1 MPFNYFST
9 HEFPHTTNYDSDLRE
24 VLHYMKEFETALNE
38 YAQAIEDLQDAA
50 DDVRKLRADVTVLQ
64 NATKD
69 LPQIR
74 SQIKSLQAT
83 TNLIISR
90 LTDAESDIDALFEGF
105 REQTALVNKLIN
117 DARLEM
123 LEQIMGVETEVFTRI
138 YVLNAKV
145 ERYYDELLHRIEEL
159 VPTDVYNR
167 VAGERLSLDDNN
179 FNVYED
185 LRYGGLT
192 NAELAEYGQSN
203 NYIASIV
210 MNNRDQAINLRK
222 RLKLHYLYSP
232 TSGKRVSHANA
243 ISQAIVAFTNN
254 AHSGATNNDLYSTM
268 LADAATND
276 DIGSYYTSNYNK
288 YFFMANV

>member
-1 MPFNYFST
+1 MPFTYFST

-24 VLHYMKEFETALNE
+24 VLYYMKEFEKALNE

-64 NATKD
+64 NATED

-74 SQIKSLQAT
+74 AQIGALQT
-83 TNLIISR
+83 TTTLIIQR
-90 LTDAESDIDALFEGF
+90 LSNAESDIDALFDGF

-123 LEQIMGVETEVFTRI
+123 LEQIMSVETEVFTRI
-138 YVLNAKV
+138 YTLNFKV
-145 ERYYDELLHRIEEL
+145 ERYYDELNRRIEEL

-167 VAGERLSLDDNN
+167 VAGERLSLEDNN
-179 FNVYED
+179 FNIYED

-254 AHSGATNNDLYSTM
+254 AHSGATNNGLYSTM